1 MAHDNSNGS
10 LLPSLNVNSR
20 NQVSSTIQPGQQGKP
35 QSDQKPVILNSPGL
49 QDGENKYLLQVVPKS
64 RLKDYQDN

>member
-20 NQVSSTIQPGQQGKP
+20 NQLSSTIQPGQPAKA
-35 QSDQKPVILNSPGL
+35 QSDQKPVILNSPAI
-49 QDGENKYLLQVVPKS
+49 QDGENKYLLQVMPKS
-64 RLKDYQDN
+64 RLKDY